1 METRGRCSDGAGTG
15 REHSLVS
22 LLIGGVWFALDV
34 GRQRHLP
41 GLFQVQGIGKSNLA
55 ITIFKNSGDL
65 AAESWFDKLAAY
77 CKPRSGSD
85 QAAPGPIVD
94 RAKKKDFCVASLE
107 PDASRDHFGV
117 VQDQQLFRCNQ
128 ISEFAK
134 MMMDNV
140 FASPIDQHQLG
151 VTTGGWWPQR
161 NQLFGK
167 IVIVV
172 FRANA
177 HEMRTDNRQP
187 MADAPLHCR
196 GWGEAGAKFAIK
208 DLVPLLQSFF
218 LILEERVNRIKD
230 RNRGDFVSLRDLVGD
245 FYAFGKPAEN
255 RVTIIQ

>member
-1 METRGRCSDGAGTG
+1 METRGRCSDGTGSG
-15 REHSLVS
+15 REDSLVS
-22 LLIGGVWFALDV
+22 LGIGGVWLALDV
-34 GRQRHLP
+34 GRQGHLS
-41 GLFQVQGIGKSNLA
+41 GLFQIQGLGKSNLA

-65 AAESWFDKLAAY
+65 AAESRFDKLAAY
-77 CKPRSGSD
+77 RKPRSGSD

-134 MMMDNV
+134 MMMGNV

-177 HEMRTDNRQP
+177 HEMRTDNRQL

-196 GWGEAGAKFAIK
+196 GRGEAGAKFAIK
-208 DLVPLLQSFF
+208 DLVPLL
-218 LILEERVNRIKD
+218 
-230 RNRGDFVSLRDLVGD
+230 
-245 FYAFGKPAEN
+245 
-255 RVTIIQ
+255 